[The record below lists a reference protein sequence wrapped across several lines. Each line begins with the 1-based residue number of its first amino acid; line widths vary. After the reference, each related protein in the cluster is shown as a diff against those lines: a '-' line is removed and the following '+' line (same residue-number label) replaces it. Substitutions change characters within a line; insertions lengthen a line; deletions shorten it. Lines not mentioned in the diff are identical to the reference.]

1 MTIKPIEARR
11 TDRCATATEIY
22 QACAPQR
29 IVSMEVMRSAQSS
42 DGSLDEPRAES
53 DEGLPRQTDYCE
65 LRSETGEWVQ
75 LFAFELEFFA
85 ALDDAKNGEPA
96 AN

>member
-1 MTIKPIEARR
+1 MTIKPIEPRR

-42 DGSLDEPRAES
+42 DDSLDEVQDTS
-53 DEGLPRQTDYCE
+53 DERVPRGTDYCE

-75 LFAFELEFFA
+75 LFAFEFEFFA
-85 ALDDAKNGEPA
+85 ALDEAKNGDPT